1 MRNIEYWHHDE
12 KIMIDY
18 SWVMASFRGDAPVT
32 KLAQHR
38 RSAKYLF
45 HTTAVRLA
53 LANGNGQEGDEM
65 DHVKPSLSVPSTTNQ
80 VGRPENRKRKGVHR
94 GQGTRTAARCPP
106 CHHLRHCV
114 LFGAF
119 VSVHHQHTSRFLSFC
134 EPEKMLCPRTTHS
147 LELYTTETPLPYR
160 RGRACGL
167 PAPDYR

>member
-1 MRNIEYWHHDE
+1 MIGSGVIMRNIEYWHHDE

-53 LANGNGQEGDEM
+53 LANGNGKEGDEM

-80 VGRPENRKRKGVHR
+80 VGRPENRKRKCVHR
-94 GQGTRTAARCPP
+94 GQGTHVPLHVAHHRSEALCCFRCFCLRAPP
-106 CHHLRHCV
+106 THEQVFILLR
-114 LFGAF
+114 A
-119 VSVHHQHTSRFLSFC
+119 
-134 EPEKMLCPRTTHS
+134 
-147 LELYTTETPLPYR
+147 
-160 RGRACGL
+160 
-167 PAPDYR
+167 